1 MGQLV
6 FLVGKSGMGKSTSLR
21 NLNPEETVIINTDQK
36 ALPFKQF
43 SLKYNEEKRNYRKTS
58 DVNIVIATLK
68 KVNDLSNVKTVIIDT
83 WSRIM
88 TDAIMNPSFRAE
100 KGFDKWSKMAAAQY
114 DLINFINDSM
124 REDIIVYLMAH
135 PETHYDDAGFSSER
149 IGVQGKMLERFV
161 PESFSSIVLYAEI
174 IKTPGQPNRHVFRT
188 VSSGSDTCKTPLEM
202 FEDTN
207 IDNDLV
213 LVNQAIREYYGIN

>member
-21 NLNPEETVIINTDQK
+21 NLNPDETVIINTDQK

-43 SLKYNEEKRNYRKTS
+43 NLKYNEEKRNYKKTS
-58 DVNIVIATLK
+58 NVIEVLKTLI
-68 KVNDLSNVKTVIIDT
+68 KVNDNAKVKTVIIDT

-100 KGFDKWSKMAAAQY
+100 KGFDKWKKFAAAQY

-124 REDIIVYLMAH
+124 REDIIVYLFAH
-135 PETHYDDAGFSSER
+135 PETHYDEAGFGSER

-161 PESFSSIVLYAEI
+161 PESFSTMVLYAEI

-202 FEDTN
+202 FEDSA
-207 IDNDLV
+207 IDNDL
-213 LVNQAIREYYGIN
+213 LAVNNAIREYYSI

>member
-1 MGQLV
+1 MAQLV

-21 NLNPEETVIINTDQK
+21 HLNPEETVIINTDQK

-43 SLKYNEEKRNYRKTS
+43 NLKYNEDKRNYRKTS

-68 KVNDLSNVKTVIIDT
+68 KVNELANVKTVIVDT

-88 TDAIMNPSFRAE
+88 TDAIMSPSFRAE
-100 KGFDKWSKMAAAQY
+100 KGFDKWTKMAAAQY

-124 REDIIVYLMAH
+124 REDIIVYLFAH
-135 PETHYDDAGFSSER
+135 PETHYDEAGFASER

-161 PESFSSIVLYAEI
+161 PESFSTIVLYAEV
-174 IKTPGQPNRHVFRT
+174 IKQPGQPNKHVFRT
-188 VSSGSDTCKTPLEM
+188 VTTGSDTCKTPLEM
-202 FEDTN
+202 FDESA
-207 IDNDLV
+207 IDNDLTI
-213 LVNQAIREYYGIN
+213 VNNAIREYYSI

>member
-1 MGQLV
+1 MAQLV

-21 NLNPEETVIINTDQK
+21 NLNHDETVIINTDQK
-36 ALPFKQF
+36 ALPFKNF
-43 SLKYNEEKRNYRKTS
+43 SARYSEEKRNYRKTS
-58 DVNIVIATLK
+58 DIGIVISTLQ
-68 KVNDLSNVKTVIIDT
+68 KVNTLPHVKTVIVDT

-88 TDAIMNPSFRAE
+88 TDTVMSQSFRAE

-114 DLINFINDSM
+114 DLINTINDVM
-124 REDIIVYLMAH
+124 RDDIIVYLLAH

-161 PESFSSIVLYAEI
+161 PESFSTIVLYAEI
-174 IKTPGQPNRHVFRT
+174 VKTPGQPNRHVFRT
-188 VSSGSDTCKTPLEM
+188 VSSGNDTCKTPLEM
-202 FEDTN
+202 FEETL

-213 LVNQAIREYYGIN
+213 NVNNTIREYYSI

>member
-1 MGQLV
+1 MAQLV

-21 NLNPEETVIINTDQK
+21 NLNHDETVIINTDQK
-36 ALPFKQF
+36 ALPFKNF
-43 SLKYNEEKRNYRKTS
+43 SARYSEEKRNYRKTS
-58 DVNIVIATLK
+58 DISIVISTLQ
-68 KVNDLSNVKTVIIDT
+68 KVNTLPHVKTVIVDT

-88 TDAIMNPSFRAE
+88 TDTVMSQSFRAE

-114 DLINFINDSM
+114 DLINTINDVM
-124 REDIIVYLMAH
+124 RDDIIVYLLAH

-161 PESFSSIVLYAEI
+161 PESFSTIVLYAEI
-174 IKTPGQPNRHVFRT
+174 VKTPGQPNRHVFRT
-188 VSSGSDTCKTPLEM
+188 VSSGNDTCKTPLEM
-202 FEDTN
+202 FEESL

-213 LVNQAIREYYGIN
+213 EVNNTIREYYSI

>member
-1 MGQLV
+1 MAQLV

-21 NLNPEETVIINTDQK
+21 HLNPDETVIINTDQK

-43 SLKYNEEKRNYRKTS
+43 NLKYNEDKRNYRKTS

-68 KVNDLSNVKTVIIDT
+68 KVNELQNVKTIIIDT

-88 TDAIMNPSFRAE
+88 TDAIMSPSFRAE
-100 KGFDKWSKMAAAQY
+100 KGFDKWTKMASAQY

-124 REDIIVYLMAH
+124 REDIIVYLFAH
-135 PETHYDDAGFSSER
+135 PETHYDEGGFATER

-161 PESFSSIVLYAEI
+161 PESFSTIVLYAEI
-174 IKTPGQPNRHVFRT
+174 IKQPGQPNKHVFRT

-202 FEDTN
+202 FEENT
-207 IDNDLV
+207 IDNDLTI
-213 LVNQAIREYYGIN
+213 VNQAIREYYSI

>member
-1 MGQLV
+1 MAQLV

-21 NLNPEETVIINTDQK
+21 NLNHDETVIINTDQK
-36 ALPFKQF
+36 ALPFKNF
-43 SLKYNEEKRNYRKTS
+43 SARYSEEKRNYRKTS
-58 DVNIVIATLK
+58 DINIVISTLQ
-68 KVNDLSNVKTVIIDT
+68 KVNTLPHVKTVIVDT

-88 TDAIMNPSFRAE
+88 TDTVMSQSFRAE

-114 DLINFINDSM
+114 DLINTINDVM
-124 REDIIVYLMAH
+124 RDDLIVYLLAH

-161 PESFSSIVLYAEI
+161 PESFSTIVLYAEI
-174 IKTPGQPNRHVFRT
+174 VKTPGQPNRHVFRT
-188 VSSGSDTCKTPLEM
+188 VSSGNDTCKTPLEM
-202 FEDTN
+202 FEETL

-213 LVNQAIREYYGIN
+213 EVNNTIREYYSI

>member
-1 MGQLV
+1 MAHLV

-21 NLNPEETVIINTDQK
+21 NLNPDETVIINTDQK

-43 SLKYNEEKRNYRKTS
+43 NLKYNEEKRNYRKTS
-58 DVNIVIATLK
+58 DVTIVAATLK
-68 KVNDLSNVKTVIIDT
+68 KVNELSNVKTIIIDT

-88 TDAIMNPSFRAE
+88 TDAIMSQKFRSE
-100 KGFDKWSKMAAAQY
+100 KGFEKWGKFAASQY

-124 REDIIVYLMAH
+124 REDIIVYLLAH
-135 PETHYDDAGFSSER
+135 PETHYDESGFATER

-161 PESFSSIVLYAEI
+161 PESFSTIVLYSEV
-174 IKTPGQPNRHVFRT
+174 IKTPGQPNRHIFRT
-188 VSSGSDTCKTPLEM
+188 ISSGSDTCKTPLEM
-202 FEDTN
+202 FEEEA

-213 LVNQAIREYYGIN
+213 DVNKTIREYYSI

>member
-1 MGQLV
+1 MAQLV

-21 NLNPEETVIINTDQK
+21 NLNPDETVIINTDQK

-43 SLKYNEEKRNYRKTS
+43 SKKYNEDKRNYRKTS
-58 DVNIVIATLK
+58 DVAIVLNTLQ
-68 KVNDLSNVKTVIIDT
+68 KVNKLENVKTVVIDT

-88 TDAIMNPSFRAE
+88 TDTVMSQKFRSE
-100 KGFDKWSKMAAAQY
+100 KGFDKWSKMAASQY

-124 REDIIVYLMAH
+124 RDDIIVYLMAH
-135 PETHYDDAGFSSER
+135 PETHYDDSGFASER

-161 PESFSSIVLYAEI
+161 PESFSTIVLYTEI
-174 IKTPGQPNRHVFRT
+174 IKAPGKPNRHVFRT
-188 VSSGSDTCKTPLEM
+188 ISSGSDTCKTPLEM
-202 FEDTN
+202 FEEDN

-213 LVNQAIREYYGIN
+213 DVNTSIREYYSI

>member
-21 NLNPEETVIINTDQK
+21 NLNPDETVIINTDQK

-43 SLKYNEEKRNYRKTS
+43 NLKYNEEKRNYKKTS
-58 DVNIVIATLK
+58 NVIEVLKTLI
-68 KVNDLSNVKTVIIDT
+68 KVNDNAKVKTVIIDT

-100 KGFDKWSKMAAAQY
+100 KGFDKWGKFAAAQY

-124 REDIIVYLMAH
+124 REDIIVYLFAH
-135 PETHYDDAGFSSER
+135 PETHYDEAGFGSER

-161 PESFSSIVLYAEI
+161 PESFSTMVLYAEI

-202 FEDTN
+202 FEDLA
-207 IDNDLV
+207 IDNDL
-213 LVNQAIREYYGIN
+213 LAVNNAIREYYSI

>member
-1 MGQLV
+1 MAQLV

-43 SLKYNEEKRNYRKTS
+43 NLKYNEEKRNYRKTS
-58 DVNIVIATLK
+58 DVSIVIATLQK
-68 KVNDLSNVKTVIIDT
+68 ANNLPNVKTIVIDT

-88 TDAIMNPSFRAE
+88 TDAIMNPGFRAE
-100 KGFDKWSKMAAAQY
+100 KGFDKWSKMASAQY

-124 REDIIVYLMAH
+124 RDDVIVYLFAH
-135 PETHYDDAGFSSER
+135 PETHHDELGFSSER
-149 IGVQGKMLERFV
+149 IAVQGRMLEKFV
-161 PESFSSIVLYAEI
+161 PESFSTIVLYAEI
-174 IKTPGQPNRHVFRT
+174 TKIPGKENKHVFRT

-202 FEDTN
+202 FETN
-207 IDNDLV
+207 TVENDLV
-213 LVNQAIREYYGIN
+213 VVNEAIREYYGI